1 MQSNSIRRA
10 KSGFWSTPA
19 PLRLRRR
26 GSGKTPPPG
35 HQHHCCRAA
44 YSNAGLFP
52 NGRTAE
58 VPSVVSQQRHRL
70 RDAATAGMAS
80 PKWSKTSVG
89 TLLAIDSQWERIF
102 RKSFPAKARGPGV
115 AEKLG
120 TVYSVA
126 TDFRKSFLDKAT
138 GGPLWDHL

>member
-1 MQSNSIRRA
+1 MGFHRPRFVGRPVIFGSRIFAPSGSESKLIISSLEMQLISIRRSS
-10 KSGFWSTPA
+10 KSGFWSTPT

-26 GSGKTPPPG
+26 RSGKTPPPG

-44 YSNAGLFP
+44 YSNAELHP
-52 NGRTAE
+52 SSRTAE
-58 VPSVVSQQRHRL
+58 VPSLISQQRHRL

-102 RKSFPAKARGPGV
+102 SKILSR
-115 AEKLG
+115 
-120 TVYSVA
+120 
-126 TDFRKSFLDKAT
+126 
-138 GGPLWDHL
+138 